1 MKLLLRESIRGV
13 GKRGDVVE
21 VAEGYARNYLLPKN
35 LALQASEENMRRL
48 AGEKRAYE
56 ARVAREKED
65 AQEIAEAI
73 GKIQL
78 TVPMNASPEGHLFG
92 SVTPKIIVDAFKQ
105 EGITLKPAQVEL
117 EADHIRELG
126 TYSFNIRLHDDVEV
140 QSRVWVVAASQQA

>member
-13 GKRGDVVE
+13 GKRGEIVE

-56 ARVAREKED
+56 ARVAREKEE
-65 AQEIAEAI
+65 AQEIADAI
-73 GKIQL
+73 SKIQL

-92 SVTPKIIVDAFKQ
+92 SVTPRVIVDAFKQ
-105 EGITLKPAQVEL
+105 EGISLKTTQVEL

-126 TYSFNIRLHDDVEV
+126 TYSFNIRLHDEVEV
-140 QSRVWVVAASQQA
+140 QSRVWVVAAKE

>member
-13 GKRGDVVE
+13 GKRGEVVE
-21 VAEGYARNYLLPKN
+21 VNDGYARNYLLPKN
-35 LALQASEENMRRL
+35 LALAASDENMRRL

-56 ARVAREKED
+56 ARQVREKES

-73 GKIQL
+73 SKVQL
-78 TVPMNASPEGHLFG
+78 TVPMRATPEGALFG
-92 SVTPKIIVDAFKQ
+92 SVTPKVIADAFKE

-117 EADHIRELG
+117 ESDHIRELG

-140 QSRVWVVAASQQA
+140 QSRVWVVAAQE